1 MIPLQ
6 KMHQTNPYF
15 TDEQK
20 PLERLPYPVY
30 FVTKDAKWQDLISN
44 PDQPISS
51 ALYEQCVIS
60 EDIWSAQT
68 FMNLKK
74 RGLNVHLASQL
85 VPGKINI
92 VPFDYLYLSDFSYRS
107 YVVVVQYDRPHP
119 ELCEQCIVLNKVGAI
134 DASHHFQPHWP
145 QPNLE
150 PRDPSRGTRIENLTF
165 KGNSYN
171 LAEEFRSPEFLDALK
186 ALNIKLVLSSE
197 EAGFNGWRDYKTA
210 DVVIAVRNITRY
222 DSTLK
227 PALKLTNA
235 WFAGCPAILSPE
247 PAYQTLRQSELDYI
261 EVTTAE
267 EAIAALKR
275 LQDEPALYTAMIE
288 NGFRRA
294 SEFTEDKV
302 ALYMRNVLAGG
313 IATGY
318 EQWLRQSPL
327 QKLVGRPVQHVG
339 RILKQRRE
347 RAYYVTNI
355 QDGPRLLSDA
365 GKP

>member
-1 MIPLQ
+1 
-6 KMHQTNPYF
+6 MHLYSSTTINPYF

-20 PLERLPYPVY
+20 PLERLPHPVY
-30 FVTKDAKWQDLISN
+30 FVTKEPKWQGLISN
-44 PDQPISS
+44 PEQPIDS
-51 ALYEQCVIS
+51 ALYEQCVVS

-74 RGLNVHLASQL
+74 RGLNVHLVPKL
-85 VPGKINI
+85 VPGSICI
-92 VPFDYLYLSDFSYRS
+92 VPFDYIYLSDLSYRS

-119 ELCEQCIVLNKVGAI
+119 EICEQRIVLNKVGAI
-134 DASHHFQPHWP
+134 DPTHHFMPHWP

-150 PRDPSRGTRIENLTF
+150 PRDPLRGTRVENMTF

-171 LAEEFRSPEFLDALK
+171 LTEEFRDAAFLESLK
-186 ALNIKLVLSSE
+186 ALQMKLVLSSE
-197 EAGFNGWRDYKTA
+197 EVGFNGWRDYKTA
-210 DVVIAVRNITRY
+210 DVVIAVRNITKY

-247 PAYQTLRQSELDYI
+247 PAYQALRQSELDYI
-261 EVTTAE
+261 EVKTAE

-275 LQDEPALYTAMIE
+275 LQDEPKLYAAMVE

-294 SEFTEDKV
+294 SEFTEAKV
-302 ALYMRNVLAGG
+302 ALYLRHLLADP
-313 IATGY
+313 IAQGY

-327 QKLVGRPVQHVG
+327 QKFVGRPLQHVG
-339 RILKQRRE
+339 RILKQRQE
-347 RAYYVTNI
+347 RDYYRTHIYN
-355 QDGPRLLSDA
+355 GPRLLDRD
-365 GKP
+365 

>member
-1 MIPLQ
+1 
-6 KMHQTNPYF
+6 MHQTNPCF
-15 TDEQK
+15 TAEQK
-20 PLERLPYPVY
+20 PLELLPYPVY
-30 FVTKDAKWQDLISN
+30 FVTKDAKWQDLINN
-44 PDQPISS
+44 PEQPINS

-74 RGLNVHLASQL
+74 RGLNVHLTSQL
-85 VPGKINI
+85 VPGKINT
-92 VPFDYLYLSDFSYRS
+92 VPFDYIYLSDFSYRS

-119 ELCEQCIVLNKVGAI
+119 ELCEQRIVLNKVGAI
-134 DASHHFQPHWP
+134 DSTHHFLPHWP

-171 LAEEFRSPEFLDALK
+171 LAEEFRSPAFLEALS
-186 ALNIKLVLSSE
+186 ALHIKLVLSSE
-197 EAGFNGWRDYKTA
+197 DAGFNGWRDYKTA
-210 DVVIAVRNITRY
+210 DAVIAVRNITRY

-247 PAYQTLRQSELDYI
+247 PAYQDLRQSELDYI
-261 EVTTAE
+261 EVTTPE
-267 EAIAALKR
+267 EAIAALQR
-275 LQDEPALYTAMIE
+275 LQDEPALYAAMVE
-288 NGFRRA
+288 NGFRRV

-302 ALYMRNVLAGG
+302 ALCLRNLLADP
-313 IATGY
+313 IAAGY

-327 QKLVGRPVQHVG
+327 QRLIRRPVQHAG
-339 RILKQRRE
+339 RIIKQRRE
-347 RAYYVTNI
+347 HKYYLAHRDN
-355 QDGPRLLSDA
+355 GPRLLSDA
-365 GKP
+365 ASKNTVK